1 MISRIVGAERVKW
14 SHFKDDKDVSQ
25 AQREQDL
32 GKIARESKV
41 TGASAAPLAWKPKW
55 QRERDEALE
64 AEAKAVADAQEAAE
78 ADIASSARLKP
89 RMQITLLGPSESGKS
104 CLLGHLFYITGGVAK
119 STVSDYE
126 KKSLESGHG
135 GSKMAW
141 VAERHPLERD
151 RGISMCCSR
160 LEIQTNR
167 YLVLGVDTPGH
178 RDFLR
183 NMVSGAT
190 GADAVLLVVPAD
202 ATFERDVI
210 TEEAS
215 SGGVRGSVFEQMWM
229 SFALGVKQVI
239 VAVNKM
245 DEVGYSQ
252 DRFEFIRRE
261 MTHLLVSVVG
271 FRTEGVC
278 FVPISATD
286 GDNLIPVDPK
296 DKKGGLFRRNTSR
309 YYGIIQPN
317 ENMLWWENGT
327 LTEAIDNLVLP
338 PRLSV
343 GASAPLRIPVSEVFT
358 KDGKTVAVGKVVSGS
373 LSNSAVVRACPG
385 PLDFMDILADDDHDD
400 VSSGNDDDDD
410 DSDPH
415 SEEDDKDDG
424 AAPPPKNPEDNND
437 NDDLFSNDSSIDSE
451 DSVRLA
457 ARLSMGELAKV
468 KSRQIWRR
476 SMPRRSAAAVGDYV
490 GVRLAPLNKNVG
502 QRKKQK
508 DVPLVRPGVV
518 LGPGNAGISTTSCHT
533 VKEFTATIVIFNLRG
548 GVTPDPHN
556 TGSRSGVALGVG
568 VGWSPIL
575 SCHQT
580 HVPCK
585 VTEFL
590 HRRPRGK
597 DDRRYADEEEAKAVA
612 KATAAAMAAGNIR
625 GRPGTGESSGGRRR
639 YRKTPAHTS
648 VALLKMKQM
657 HLGGPG
663 KMRTERMKRIKC
675 KNGDCIDVKLVPL
688 RPLVVE
694 PFDQC
699 PALARFVLRDSRYV
713 VAGGIVKSVAYGM
726 HAANAT
732 TESSDESSDE
742 ESDESDVEPAKAGE
756 REGEEKEKEDEGGDD
771 EDTNS
776 GNDSAES

>member
-1 MISRIVGAERVKW
+1 MISRIIGDNRVKW

-25 AQREQDL
+25 AQRDQDL

-41 TGASAAPLAWKPKW
+41 TAATAAPLAWKPKW

-64 AEAKAVADAQEAAE
+64 AEAKAVADAQATAEAEAAE
-78 ADIASSARLKP
+78 GTASTNAESSAPRARLKP

-104 CLLGHLFYITGGVAK
+104 CLLGHLFYITGGVDK
-119 STVSDYE
+119 STVAGYE
-126 KKSLESGHG
+126 KDASKVGQA

-141 VAERHPLERD
+141 VAERHPLERE

-160 LEIQTNR
+160 LEIQTDR
-167 YLVLGVDTPGH
+167 YLVMGVDTPGH

-183 NMVSGAT
+183 NMVAGAT

-215 SGGVRGSVFEQMWM
+215 AGGVRGSVYEQMWM
-229 SFALGVKQVI
+229 AFVLGVKQVI

-245 DEVGYSQ
+245 DAPEVGYSQ

-296 DKKGGLFRRNTSR
+296 DKGGLFRRKKSR
-309 YYGIIQPN
+309 YYGIVQPN

-385 PLDFMDILADDDHDD
+385 PLDFMDTLADDDHDD
-400 VSSGNDDDDD
+400 VSSGNDDDDG
-410 DSDPH
+410 DSDTH
-415 SEEDDKDDG
+415 FEEDDNDDGDDTHG
-424 AAPPPKNPEDNND
+424 AAPPQNKPEDNND

-451 DSVRLA
+451 DSVGLA

-476 SMPRRSAAAVGDYV
+476 SLPRRSAAVVGDYV
-490 GVRLAPLNKNVG
+490 GVRLAPLNKRVG

-518 LGPGNAGISTTSCHT
+518 LGPGKAGISMTSCHT

-548 GVTPDPHN
+548 GVAPDPHN
-556 TGSRSGVALGVG
+556 AGSQSGVSLGVG

-590 HRRPRGK
+590 HKRSRGK

-612 KATAAAMAAGNIR
+612 EATAAAMAAGNM
-625 GRPGTGESSGGRRR
+625 SSGSRRR
-639 YRKTPAHTS
+639 YRRTPAHKS

-663 KMRTERMKRIKC
+663 KMRTERMKRVKC
-675 KNGDCIDVKLVPL
+675 KNGDCVDVKLVPL

-732 TESSDESSDE
+732 TESSDESSDD
-742 ESDESDVEPAKAGE
+742 ESGESDVEPEKAGDG
-756 REGEEKEKEDEGGDD
+756 EGEEEEKEEG
-771 EDTNS
+771 
-776 GNDSAES
+776 GNDS